1 MDQVSVSAEETGAA
15 VTDSDTAFNHISQ
28 QIHSSFSLPLL
39 TLRLVLDDLGRA
51 F

>member
-28 QIHSSFSLPLL
+28 QIHFSLPLL